1 MLCMCLI
8 LNEILILTFLDD
20 KTRIINFYERELKL
34 CMFFNELKYRSM
46 RKKNYNPIR
55 DFKQH
60 VWRRIIRHNE
70 SKKGC
75 HRFNNCNATFYRS
88 AILFLCF
95 VKVTFLR
102 RIMELRKQSRF
113 EILFLEFMKFNV
125 ARAFCLAT
133 QKLLF
138 WKCGDT
144 FK

>member
-34 CMFFNELKYRSM
+34 FMFFNELKYRSYEE
-46 RKKNYNPIR
+46 KKNYNPIR

-60 VWRRIIRHNE
+60 VWIWRRIIRHNE

-75 HRFNNCNATFYRS
+75 HRFNNYNATFYRS
-88 AILFLCF
+88 EILFLCF
-95 VKVTFLR
+95 VKVTFLC
-102 RIMELRKQSRF
+102 RIMELRKQSML
-113 EILFLEFMKFNV
+113 EIFLEFMKFLIKFNV

-138 WKCGDT
+138 
-144 FK
+144 